1 MAMKRRESSVESGV
15 QKSCIVCKTT
25 RILFRAHLDGLKAF
39 DIHPNHTS
47 ELSHVPPFVLNAQIS
62 HRFHR
67 ICPFLVRKTSSYY
80 VMGIGLS
87 WGRHL
92 NVAFNMCDK
101 ESDDLGCVPTAEF
114 EGSCT
119 ARVNKAHSF
128 I

>member
-15 QKSCIVCKTT
+15 QKSSIVGKAT
-25 RILFRAHLDGLKAF
+25 RIIFRGHLDGLKAF

-47 ELSHVPPFVLNAQIS
+47 ELSHVPPFVLNAQLS

-67 ICPFLVRKTSSYY
+67 ICPFLASRTSSYY
-80 VMGIGLS
+80 FMGIGLS
-87 WGRHL
+87 CGRHL

-114 EGSCT
+114 EDSCV
-119 ARVNKAHSF
+119 ARVNEAHSF